1 MRRAVLDASAV
12 IFLFEGRPG
21 GELVEGLVA
30 DALAAQVELF
40 MSVVN
45 WGEVYYSTWQAH
57 GQEEA
62 RRAAAEI
69 HQLPIEVVD
78 ADSGLTRSAA
88 ELRAKYNLPYADCFA
103 AALSKKWKAEL
114 VTSDRD
120 FVKVNSEID
129 IRFL

>member
-1 MRRAVLDASAV
+1 M
-12 IFLFEGRPG
+12 G
-21 GELVEGLVA
+21 
-30 DALAAQVELF
+30 
-40 MSVVN
+40 
-45 WGEVYYSTWQAH
+45 
-57 GQEEA
+57 A

-69 HQLPIEVVD
+69 YQLPIEVVD
-78 ADSGLTRSAA
+78 ADSELTRSAA

>member
-1 MRRAVLDASAV
+1 MKRAVLDASAV

-30 DALAAQVELF
+30 DALAARVELF

-62 RRAAAEI
+62 RRTAAEI
-69 HQLPIEVVD
+69 YQLPIEVVD